1 MHRLYKT
8 LCNFTN
14 NGLCYTVYVR
24 AQSFYIIYHLSIQI
38 PTNNSLFPNENTDIK
53 QGKKKK
59 KKKPNNM
66 ANPTTIFILPK
77 PMVYK
82 HLINGDL
89 NKSLQVSLL
98 LNA

>member
-1 MHRLYKT
+1 MKT
-8 LCNFTN
+8 LTLN
-14 NGLCYTVYVR
+14 R
-24 AQSFYIIYHLSIQI
+24 
-38 PTNNSLFPNENTDIK
+38 E
-53 QGKKKK
+53 KKK

>member
-1 MHRLYKT
+1 MKT
-8 LCNFTN
+8 LTLN
-14 NGLCYTVYVR
+14 R
-24 AQSFYIIYHLSIQI
+24 
-38 PTNNSLFPNENTDIK
+38 EE
-53 QGKKKK
+53 KK

-66 ANPTTIFILPK
+66 ATPTTIFILPK